1 MLGAVR
7 QYVADCSDLFD
18 MAVALAVASDK
29 LYEGVCAAA
38 KRVSETEG
46 RYQLTRKMKKTLS
59 EKPKFH
65 NKSFHKILGGF

>member
-1 MLGAVR
+1 
-7 QYVADCSDLFD
+7 

-65 NKSFHKILGGF
+65 NKSFQQIL